1 MKRKNLMVVGEMAQW
16 MKVLV
21 TKPNEL
27 SSILRSH
34 SGKRELTSKVLDYQ
48 NYAIVLIDTHTNV
61 I

>member
-1 MKRKNLMVVGEMAQW
+1 MVVGEMAQW